1 MVDMDNK
8 QKEILEKFPV
18 LRMKLLHRNL
28 ISVSEELYELCEALD
43 SENTYT
49 NDLRDINNSLEAMC
63 RNDIEDT
70 LRRISNLCSFLSR
83 YTLSDKEKR
92 VDG

>member
-1 MVDMDNK
+1 MVNIDNK

-49 NDLRDINNSLEAMC
+49 NDLKDINNSLEAMC
-63 RNDIEDT
+63 KNDIEET
-70 LRRISNLCSFLSR
+70 LRRINNICSLLSR
-83 YTLSDKEKR
+83 YTLLDKEKR
-92 VDG
+92 VNG

>member
-1 MVDMDNK
+1 MVGMDNK
-8 QKEILEKFPV
+8 QKETLENFPV

-28 ISVSEELYELCEALD
+28 ISVSKELYELSEALD

-49 NDLRDINNSLEAMC
+49 NDLKDINNSLETMC

-70 LRRISNLCSFLSR
+70 LRRISNICSFLSL

-92 VDG
+92 VNG

>member
-1 MVDMDNK
+1 MVGMDNK
-8 QKEILEKFPV
+8 QKETLENFPV

-49 NDLRDINNSLEAMC
+49 NDLKDINNSLETMC

-70 LRRISNLCSFLSR
+70 LRRISNICSFLSL

-92 VDG
+92 VNG

>member
-1 MVDMDNK
+1 MAFNK
-8 QKEILEKFPV
+8 ETLEKFPV
-18 LRMKLLHRNL
+18 TRMKLLHRNL
-28 ISVSEELYELCEALD
+28 ISVSEELYELSEALD

-49 NDLRDINNSLEAMC
+49 NDLKDINNSLEAMC

-70 LRRISNLCSFLSR
+70 LRKISNICSLLSR

-92 VDG
+92 VNG